1 MLRDFLSM
9 VRGTLKPKD
18 SIKVCLVKSKISV
31 FMLNYEAEKFS
42 YNRGGVIIAEGRVRC
57 ALSNQLFRGEC

>member
-1 MLRDFLSM
+1 
-9 VRGTLKPKD
+9 
-18 SIKVCLVKSKISV
+18 
-31 FMLNYEAEKFS
+31 MLNYEAEKFS